1 MLCTPVL
8 QSELFFPTSPR
19 TASANGTLLLH
30 RHKENRGQKVEV
42 LHLATFIHLNMQTG
56 EGLKV
61 ILRPLSTAVKYTQ
74 HMYRGSFK
82 HLPCN
87 NKNLQNGGGYNGR
100 SNATTGSHNFGC
112 PSLEL
117 TTVALL
123 ASTTPFVTHII

>member
-1 MLCTPVL
+1 MAFCYCIGIRKT
-8 QSELFFPTSPR
+8 EGR
-19 TASANGTLLLH
+19 
-30 RHKENRGQKVEV
+30 KVEV

-61 ILRPLSTAVKYTQ
+61 ILRHLSTAVIYTQ
-74 HMYRGSFK
+74 PMCRGSFE

-87 NKNLQNGGGYNGR
+87 NKNLQSGGDYNGR
-100 SNATTGSHNFGC
+100 SNATTGSHSFGY
-112 PSLEL
+112 PILEL